1 MSNENKFKISKR
13 NSIFSELSEYDLSS
27 EKDYYMEV
35 TEWTNGEGYDVYIS
49 NYAERSISIGH
60 NEFKL
65 LKKLI
70 KELDK

>member
-13 NSIFSELSEYDLSS
+13 NSIFSELSEDDWSS
-27 EKDYYMEV
+27 EKDSYIEV
-35 TEWTNGEGYDVYIS
+35 TEWTNGQGYDVYIN